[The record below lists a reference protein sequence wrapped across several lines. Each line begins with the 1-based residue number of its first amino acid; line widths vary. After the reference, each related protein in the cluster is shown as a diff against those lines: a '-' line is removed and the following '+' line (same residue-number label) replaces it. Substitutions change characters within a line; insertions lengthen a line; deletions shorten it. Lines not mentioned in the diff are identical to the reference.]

1 MIAIIII
8 GLVVLIAIAGILFSR
23 GSSPFA
29 RVGLFLIGC
38 ICGALLLGA
47 VLLVRIVG
55 EGMKSW
61 GQTDVCSDVQV
72 RQVIKDSGIDLPS
85 ASWDLFHA
93 ISGFQDH
100 GVWIAFTVP
109 RDQLWSVVE
118 ASIHKKREDFT
129 TGIPEEFLD
138 QVEMGEDQKIDTSLW
153 TPKSIKNPLHFSIRK
168 GSSYFE
174 DWVVDE
180 EGGRIFITKSNT

>member
-1 MIAIIII
+1 MIAIINI
-8 GLVVLIAIAGILFSR
+8 GLIVLIAIAGILFSR

-38 ICGALLLGA
+38 VCGALLLGA
-47 VLLVRIVG
+47 VLAVRKVA

-61 GQTDVCSDVQV
+61 ERTNVCSDIQV
-72 RQVIKDSGIDLPS
+72 RQAIKDSGIDLPP

-93 ISGFQDH
+93 ISGFQDY
-100 GVWIAFTVP
+100 GVWITFTVP

-129 TGIPEEFLD
+129 IGIPEEFLD
-138 QVEMGEDQKIDTSLW
+138 QVETGTDQKIDTSLW

-168 GSSYFE
+168 GSSYLE